1 MSENTANETG
11 RAPSILPLIV
21 TDEVIVFPQAIARLP
36 LDEQSRLAAEAA
48 MVDGRYV
55 LLATRRT
62 DADTDTPLAL
72 QLHRVGVV
80 ARIEQAG
87 KLPDGSDGLLVR
99 GLVRA
104 LLDEQTQST
113 PFPCFAY
120 TERPDVFE
128 ATPELDELIT
138 ETRAAIDA
146 VLDLRQDVP
155 QEIRNFV
162 RSIEHPGH
170 LADTTGYSPEMTFQE
185 RQELLETFDVVS
197 RLRKVHEF
205 YRKQYTLLEVQQKL
219 RREVQ
224 DGADKQ
230 QREFF
235 LRQQM
240 RAIQKELGEDDAETA
255 ALDDLREK
263 LAAAAL
269 TEAARKD
276 VDREMGRL
284 ERINSASP
292 EYQMVRTY
300 LEWVAELPWNKTTGS
315 AIDVKYAATCWT
327 RTTTAWTRSR
337 NVSWS
342 TSRSSSACNRWATRA
357 TSDRVNRSCVSWD
370 RQELARPAWGKASPA
385 LWDVRSFV

>member
-1 MSENTANETG
+1 MSEYTAKETG

-21 TDEVIVFPQAIARLP
+21 TDEVVVFPQAIARLP
-36 LDEQSRLAAEAA
+36 LDEDAHLAANASMA
-48 MVDGRYV
+48 DGRYV

-104 LLDEQTQST
+104 LLDEQIQST
-113 PFPCFAY
+113 PFPRFAY
-120 TERPDVFE
+120 TERPDVVE
-128 ATPELDELIT
+128 SSPELDELIT
-138 ETRAAIDA
+138 ETRGAIDA
-146 VLDLRQDVP
+146 VLDLRHDVP
-155 QEIRNFV
+155 QDIRNFV

-170 LADTTGYSPEMTFQE
+170 LADTTGYAPEYTFQE
-185 RQELLETFDVVS
+185 RQELLETFDVMS
-197 RLRKVHEF
+197 RLRKVRDF
-205 YRKQYTLLEVQQKL
+205 YRKQYTLLEVQQRL

-224 DGADKQ
+224 DGAEKQ

-240 RAIQKELGEDDAETA
+240 RAIQKELGEDDAESA

-263 LAAAAL
+263 LAAATL
-269 TEAARKD
+269 PETVRKEA
-276 VDREMGRL
+276 DREMNRL

-300 LEWVAELPWNKTTGS
+300 LEWIAELPWNKTTGS
-315 AIDVKYAATCWT
+315 AIDVQYAGEVLDADHYGLDKIKERILEHLAVKQRLQSLAEDANQRT
-327 RTTTAWTRSR
+327 R
-337 NVSWS
+337 
-342 TSRSSSACNRWATRA
+342 
-357 TSDRVNRSCVSWD
+357 
-370 RQELARPAWGKASPA
+370 EPI
-385 LWDVRSFV
+385 